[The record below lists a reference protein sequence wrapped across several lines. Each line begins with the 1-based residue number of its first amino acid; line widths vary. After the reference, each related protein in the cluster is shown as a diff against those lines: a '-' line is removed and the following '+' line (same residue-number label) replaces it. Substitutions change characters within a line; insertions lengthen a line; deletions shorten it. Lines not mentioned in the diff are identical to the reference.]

1 MGAGYRRANFGS
13 PTEILTEGTKAMS
26 KSTVYLA
33 GPILGCT
40 HGEANTWREVVADKL
55 KPHGIIGI
63 SPLRCEPMVGDVYQ
77 AGYNDDKFG
86 TPRAIG
92 SKNLFDTT
100 TCTLV
105 LAYLPLEAQSRRPS
119 YGTIAEIAWAK
130 AIGKPVIVVTD
141 DPGVSG
147 HPVLN
152 FCASW
157 LLPNLDDAVDLII
170 GLLAGYNGGKNV

>member
-1 MGAGYRRANFGS
+1 M
-13 PTEILTEGTKAMS
+13 T

-40 HGEANTWREVVADKL
+40 HGEANDWRKAVADAL
-55 KPHGIIGI
+55 APHGITGI
-63 SPLRCEPMVGDVYQ
+63 SPLRCEPMVGEVYQ
-77 AGYNDDKFG
+77 AGYADDKFG
-86 TPRAIG
+86 TSRAIG

-100 TCTLV
+100 NCTLV
-105 LAYLPLEAQSRRPS
+105 LAYLPLSTQSKRPS
-119 YGTIAEIAWAK
+119 YGTIAEIAWGK

-141 DPGVSG
+141 DPGIVQ

-157 LLPNLDDAVDLII
+157 LLPNLDDAIDLIV